1 MEDKVRISKFEKIIT
16 ALKAGEKFDL
26 IDIVNKDKSDEKL
39 RNTIL
44 SALETGDIRN
54 LDYEFNGGNINLA
67 YKSVEELVYSLELKR
82 EYPIINLYKAIGSL
96 NPIIVYR
103 KGQTLSCDLE
113 NKKLIF
119 NNNGEIIEFNIGNNN
134 YSTAIS
140 VATEISRFKLSPDP
154 SIIVEILDKI
164 K

>member
-1 MEDKVRISKFEKIIT
+1 MEDKVRISKFEKVIT

-26 IDIVNKDKSDEKL
+26 IDIVNRDSSDEKL

-54 LDYEFNGGNINLA
+54 LDYEFDGGNINFA

-82 EYPIINLYKAIGSL
+82 EYPIINLYKATKSL
-96 NPIIVYR
+96 NPIIIYR
-103 KGQTLSCDLE
+103 KGQDLSCDLE

-119 NNNGEIIEFNIGNNN
+119 NNNGTNIEFNIGNNN

-140 VATEISRFKLSPDP
+140 VATEISGFKLSPDP
-154 SIIVEILDKI
+154 SMIVEILDEI
-164 K
+164 N

>member
-54 LDYEFNGGNINLA
+54 LDYEFNDGNINLA

-82 EYPIINLYKAIGSL
+82 EYPIINLYKATGSL

-140 VATEISRFKLSPDP
+140 IATEISRFKLSPDP

>member
-82 EYPIINLYKAIGSL
+82 EYPIINLYKATGSL

-119 NNNGEIIEFNIGNNN
+119 NNNGEIIEFSIGNNN
-134 YSTAIS
+134 YSTAIL

>member
-82 EYPIINLYKAIGSL
+82 EYPIINLYKATGSL

-113 NKKLIF
+113 NKKFIF
-119 NNNGEIIEFNIGNNN
+119 NNNGEIIEFSIGNNN

>member
-82 EYPIINLYKAIGSL
+82 EYPIINLYKATGSL

-119 NNNGEIIEFNIGNNN
+119 NNNGEIIEFSIGNNN

>member
-67 YKSVEELVYSLELKR
+67 YKWVEELVYSLELKR
-82 EYPIINLYKAIGSL
+82 EYPIINPYKATGSL

-119 NNNGEIIEFNIGNNN
+119 NNNGEIIEFSIGNNN
-134 YSTAIS
+134 YSTAIL

>member
-1 MEDKVRISKFEKIIT
+1 M
-16 ALKAGEKFDL
+16 
-26 IDIVNKDKSDEKL
+26 
-39 RNTIL
+39 

-82 EYPIINLYKAIGSL
+82 EYPIINLYKATGSL

-119 NNNGEIIEFNIGNNN
+119 NNNGEIIEFSIGNNN
-134 YSTAIS
+134 YSTAIL

>member
-54 LDYEFNGGNINLA
+54 LDYEFNGRNINLA

-82 EYPIINLYKAIGSL
+82 EYPIINLYKATGSL

-119 NNNGEIIEFNIGNNN
+119 NNNGEIIEFSIGNNN
-134 YSTAIS
+134 YSTAIL

>member
-82 EYPIINLYKAIGSL
+82 EYPIINLYKATGSL